1 MWWHKEASQLI
12 GKKPKCYGIKK
23 YLALKYSPLI
33 YIRNDSQEG
42 KNWSATISK
51 QSYNAK
57 QH

>member
-1 MWWHKEASQLI
+1 MSLGA
-12 GKKPKCYGIKK
+12 G
-23 YLALKYSPLI
+23 ALKVSRGPSNKQ
-33 YIRNDSQEG
+33 RGGMHGNPGSGNHPKSSHDSQVG

>member
-1 MWWHKEASQLI
+1 MQGGGEGAR
-12 GKKPKCYGIKK
+12 
-23 YLALKYSPLI
+23 
-33 YIRNDSQEG
+33 IRYDSQVG

>member
-1 MWWHKEASQLI
+1 MI
-12 GKKPKCYGIKK
+12 RK
-23 YLALKYSPLI
+23 YANIDPLRSAR
-33 YIRNDSQEG
+33 IRNDSQVG